1 MIWGTVVAVA
11 LLLLVSGMLTA
22 GEVSAFQVG
31 VSRLRTLDSEGFRG
45 SDALTEVRINESRV
59 RAGVRLSTRVLN
71 LTAVAIA
78 TVGGGSLGSVVGSVG
93 SIVVGIL
100 LVVLIADL
108 LPHML
113 AARYP
118 VRFALTLAPILLV
131 VARNTRLL
139 TIPIERLEQRLRSG
153 NGPAL
158 TSEQRELREIQEIG
172 HQEGLLEASENLL
185 VERAFRLDELS
196 AWDVMVPRVDVFAWK
211 EETLL
216 SDIIDELPDVP
227 YSRVP
232 VYGDSV
238 DDVTGIVY
246 VREAYQ
252 RHARGDRELRLK
264 DLARPPFF
272 VPGSLSLTQLLR
284 DFQVRRIHM
293 GIVAD
298 EFGGTD
304 GLVTLEDV
312 LEELVG
318 EIHDETDVEEEGIDR
333 VSDGVIEC
341 DGGADI
347 RHVNELLGI
356 ELPNMEHRSVNGFIL
371 EELGHVPQTGER
383 LDRGGVRIEIL
394 EATETQV
401 VRARLTRL
409 DQRLEDRERA

>member
-1 MIWGTVVAVA
+1 MIWGTVVVVA

-45 SDALTEVRINESRV
+45 SDALTEVRIHEGRV

-71 LTAVAIA
+71 LTTVAVA

-118 VRFALTLAPILLV
+118 VRFALTLAPILLM

-139 TIPIERLEQRLRSG
+139 TVPMERLEQRLRSG

-211 EETLL
+211 EDTLL

-272 VPGSLSLTQLLR
+272 VPGSLSLTQLLQ

-318 EIHDETDVEEEGIDR
+318 EIHDETDVAEEGIDR

-356 ELPNMEHRSVNGFIL
+356 ELPNIEHRSVNGFIL
-371 EELGHVPQTGER
+371 EELGHVPQAGER
-383 LDRGGVRIEIL
+383 LDRGGVQIEIL

-409 DQRLEDRERA
+409 DLRLEDRERA

>member
-1 MIWGTVVAVA
+1 MIWGTVAVVAS
-11 LLLLVSGMLTA
+11 LLLLSGILTA
-22 GEVSAFQVG
+22 GEVAAFQVG
-31 VSRLRTLDSEGFRG
+31 TSRLRTLDSEGFRG
-45 SDALTEVRINESRV
+45 SDALNRVRAREPRV

-71 LTAVAIA
+71 LSAVAIA
-78 TVGGGSLGSVVGSVG
+78 TVGGTTIGSVAWSAG

-108 LPHML
+108 VPHML

-118 VRFALTLAPILLV
+118 VRFALSLAPLLLF

-139 TIPIERLEQRLRSG
+139 TAPLERIEQRVRSG

-172 HQEGLLEASENLL
+172 REEGVLEASENLL
-185 VERAFRLDELS
+185 VERAFRLDELT
-196 AWDVMVPRVDVFAWK
+196 AWDVMVPRVDVFAWR
-211 EETLL
+211 EDTPISE
-216 SDIIDELPDVP
+216 IIDDLPDVP

-252 RHARGDRELRLK
+252 RYARGEHELLLR

-272 VPGSLSLTQLLR
+272 VPGSLPLTQLLT
-284 DFQVRRIHM
+284 DFQARRIHM

-318 EIHDETDVEEEGIDR
+318 EIHDETDVEDAGIDR
-333 VSDGVIEC
+333 LSDDAIEC
-341 DGGADI
+341 DGGVDI
-347 RHVNELLGI
+347 RDLNALLDV
-356 ELPNMEHRSVNGFIL
+356 ELPSIEHRSVNGFIL
-371 EELGHVPQTGER
+371 EELGHVPATGDR
-383 LDRGGVRIEIL
+383 LDRAGVRIEIL

-401 VRARLTRL
+401 LRARLTRL
-409 DQRLEDRERA
+409 DGSSAEREGT

>member
-1 MIWGTVVAVA
+1 MIWGTVVVVA
-11 LLLLVSGMLTA
+11 LLLLISGVLTA

-31 VSRLRTLDSEGFRG
+31 VSRLRTLDAEGFRG
-45 SDALTEVRINESRV
+45 SDALTEVRIREGRV

-71 LTAVAIA
+71 LSAVAIA
-78 TVGGGSLGSVVGSVG
+78 TVGGGSLGSVVGSVA
-93 SIVVGIL
+93 SIIVGIL
-100 LVVLIADL
+100 LVVLVADL

-118 VRFALTLAPILLV
+118 VRFALTLAPVILF
-131 VARNTRLL
+131 VANNTRIL
-139 TIPIERLEQRLRSG
+139 TAPVERLEQRLRSG
-153 NGPAL
+153 NGPVI
-158 TSEQRELREIQEIG
+158 TTEQRELREIQEIG
-172 HQEGLLEASENLL
+172 HEEGLLEASENLL

-196 AWDVMVPRVDVFAWK
+196 AWDVMVPRVDMFAWK
-211 EETLL
+211 EDTLL
-216 SDIIDELPDVP
+216 SNIIDELPDVP

-232 VYGDSV
+232 VYGGSV

-252 RHARGDRELRLK
+252 RHARGDHELRLK

-284 DFQVRRIHM
+284 DFQLRRIHM

-318 EIHDETDVEEEGIDR
+318 EIHDETDIEEEGIDR
-333 VSDGVIEC
+333 ISDDIIEC
-341 DGGADI
+341 DGSAEI
-347 RHVNELLGI
+347 RHLNVLLGV
-356 ELPNMEHRSVNGFIL
+356 EFPNVEHRSVNGFIL
-371 EELGHVPQTGER
+371 EELGQVPRAGER
-383 LDRGGVRIEIL
+383 FDTGGVQIDIL

-409 DQRLEDRERA
+409 DEAPVERERS